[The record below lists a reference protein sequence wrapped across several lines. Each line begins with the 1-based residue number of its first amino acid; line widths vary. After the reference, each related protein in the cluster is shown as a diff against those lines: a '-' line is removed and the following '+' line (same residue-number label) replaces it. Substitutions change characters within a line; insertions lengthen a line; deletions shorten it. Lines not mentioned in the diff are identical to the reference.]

1 MISLV
6 TTCHFI
12 GQFNQTLK
20 KERNSTQLLEIWR
33 YYSYQG
39 LNSMDYTAHEAPL
52 SMVFSAKNTGI
63 GCHFLHQGIFLTQGS
78 NLHPLCLLHW
88 QQGSLPFESPP
99 LSEEKVVPPSSFC
112 NSITLNPK
120 LDKHKKNNYRA
131 ASLMNT
137 GAKKKKKKIRKSN
150 PVIYNFKNIMHY
162 NQMRFI
168 PGIPVWFHTENQ
180 SISFTM

>member
-33 YYSYQG
+33 YYSYQV
-39 LNSMDYTAHEAPL
+39 LNFMDYTAHEAPL
-52 SMVFSAKNTGI
+52 SMAFSAKNTGI
-63 GCHFLHQGIFLTQGS
+63 GCHFLYQGIFLTQGS
-78 NLHPLCLLHW
+78 NLHLLRLLHW
-88 QQGSLPFESPP
+88 QQDSLPFEPRP
-99 LSEEKVVPPSSFC
+99 LGEEKVVLPSSFY
-112 NSITLNPK
+112 
-120 LDKHKKNNYRA
+120 KHKKNNYRA

-137 GAKKKKKKIRKSN
+137 GAKKKKKKISKSN

-168 PGIPVWFHTENQ
+168 PGIPVWFHTENR